1 MEENELTLEKNEIIE
16 PAKKRSRKSKEDNE
30 ESEKETFEIPNLETF
45 LQVNKSKHKY
55 SLPHLKSICK
65 HYKLKVT
72 GTKPVLFD
80 RIFDYL
86 WGSFHAIK
94 IQKVARGYLQRL
106 LIFYQGPA
114 FFKRN
119 ICVNETDF
127 ITMEPVNEIAYDQF
141 VSYEEKEKVVYGFD
155 IVSLYNMLIEDRKQG
170 KKIVNPYNRSQ
181 FLDHF
186 LKNCKRVLQINK
198 AMKRPLNLVIDNE
211 DTHQTL
217 QQQIEM
223 RALNLFQLIN
233 SYGHYSDSK
242 WLLNLERNLIQR
254 FVLELMELWNYR
266 LNMSTA
272 TKRQICPP
280 DGNPFR
286 NIHIMQTADMS
297 ELRRQALDVVE
308 RMVNSANSVENK
320 NLGAFYVLGS
330 LTLVSPD
337 AATAMP
343 WLRESFF

>member
-1 MEENELTLEKNEIIE
+1 MEQNEIIE
-16 PAKKRSRKSKEDNE
+16 PAKKRARKENVAEREDIGGGQ
-30 ESEKETFEIPNLETF
+30 ESFDMPNLETF
-45 LQVNKSKHKY
+45 LQLKKTKNKY
-55 SLPHLKSICK
+55 SLPQLKSICK

-86 WGSFHAIK
+86 WGSFHVVK
-94 IQKVARGYLQRL
+94 IQKMARGFLQRL
-106 LIFYQGPA
+106 LISLQGPA
-114 FFKRN
+114 FYKRD

-127 ITMEPVNEIAYDQF
+127 ITMEPVSEIVYDQF
-141 VSYEEKEKVVYGFD
+141 VSFKEKDEVIYGFD
-155 IVSLYNMLIEDRKQG
+155 MVSLYNMMIEDRKQD
-170 KKIVNPYNRSQ
+170 KKIVNPYNRSP
-181 FLDHF
+181 FPEDF
-186 LKNCKRVLQINK
+186 LKNCKRIIQIHK
-198 AMKRPLNLVIDNE
+198 SMKRPLNLVIDNE
-211 DTHQTL
+211 ETHQTL

-233 SYGHYSDSK
+233 SFGHYSDSR

-254 FVLELMELWNYR
+254 FVLELMELWNFR
-266 LNMSTA
+266 LNMSAA

-286 NIHIMQTADMS
+286 NIHIMQTTDIND
-297 ELRRQALDVVE
+297 LKRQALDVVE
-308 RMVNSANSVENK
+308 RMVNSAHNLEDK

-330 LTLVSPD
+330 LTLVCPD

>member
-1 MEENELTLEKNEIIE
+1 MEEEDTLEQNEIIE
-16 PAKKRSRKSKEDNE
+16 PAKKRARKSKEEKSE
-30 ESEKETFEIPNLETF
+30 ESFEIPNIETF
-45 LQVNKSKHKY
+45 TKVNNSKNKY
-55 SLPHLKSICK
+55 SLPQLKAICK

-106 LIFYQGPA
+106 LVSYQGPA

-127 ITMEPVNEIAYDQF
+127 VTMEPLHEIAYDEF
-141 VSYEEKEKVVYGFD
+141 VSYEEKEQVIYGFGL
-155 IVSLYNMLIEDRKQG
+155 VSLYNMMMEDKKQN
-170 KKIVNPYNRSQ
+170 KKIVNPYNRA
-181 FLDHF
+181 FFPDDF
-186 LKNCKRVLQINK
+186 LKRCKRVLQINK

-211 DTHQTL
+211 ETHQTL

-233 SYGHYSDSK
+233 SYGHYSDSR

-266 LNMSTA
+266 SNMSTA

-286 NIHIMQTADMS
+286 NIHIMQTTDMS

-308 RMVNSANSVENK
+308 RMVNSAQNVENK